1 MTKQEL
7 KGYTQQKLSRTLDQ
21 AADSVAEAAAAL
33 AQSTPALLELVAVKR
48 NGNGSKA
55 MPTAG

>member
-7 KGYTQQKLSRTLDQ
+7 KGCTQQKLSRTLDR
-21 AADSVAEAAAAL
+21 AADSVVEAAAVL
-33 AQSTPALLELVAVKR
+33 TRSTPSLLRLVAGKR

-55 MPTAG
+55 APADG